1 MVTLDQQLVDRQSR
15 MDALQSQ
22 AMAQAIQNRRHVL
35 RRGLLSTLQR
45 LKDDNFGFSM
55 TVAKT
60 SRRNVWSS
68 IHRCYYAWAAHPIE
82 LCQRPL
88 PKYGKD
94 QFQPVAILCIRKIRL
109 IGRRIRSDRSKQA
122 TVSKI
127 RMWTVKSFAI
137 AIAAWACDTT
147 RLQATERWLG
157 REQAKMQL

>member
-1 MVTLDQQLVDRQSR
+1 MRCNRKRWRRPSKTAVTYCGGDYCPLCNDLKMITLD
-15 MDALQSQ
+15 
-22 AMAQAIQNRRHVL
+22 
-35 RRGLLSTLQR
+35 
-45 LKDDNFGFSM
+45 FSM

-147 RLQATERWLG
+147 RLQATERGLG